1 MPLAPNTQLQSG
13 KYKIVRFLSSGGFG
27 CTYEGEHVM
36 LHKRIAIKEFFV
48 KDFCNRDENTSH
60 VTVGTQSKVAL
71 VEKLRSKFIDE
82 AVALSQLS
90 HPNIVSVSDVFME
103 NGTAYY
109 VMDFIDGKSLHQIIN
124 ELGALPEG
132 EAISYIKDA
141 AEALKYV
148 HSLNRLHLDIKPG
161 NIMVNS
167 MDNAILIDFGASKQ
181 YDEVDGEN
189 TSTLLGKT
197 PGYAPIEQ
205 MSNNVK
211 QFTPATDIYSLGAT
225 LYKLLTGVTPPD
237 ATEIFNE
244 GLEELPESISKST
257 NDAVMKAMELRVKN
271 RPQTIDAFLEML
283 DNTTVESTQIQD
295 VNKKENLVEKTPV
308 SEECP
313 QIEEPITDECEETQI
328 APEYD
333 VKMSD
338 EHAIDLGLSVK
349 WCDTNLGATKE
360 SGFGCYFGWSDPSGE
375 LKVADIKHYP
385 SATPPQCICNTEYDM
400 ALAVAGKD
408 WRMPTKK
415 EFDELQNL
423 CKWSWFTTADGVSGC
438 KVTGRNGNSIFLP
451 AAGFRTEETEKSQNM
466 SGHYWSG
473 DLSKYPEEAC
483 ALFFN
488 QQGPKDCKTRRY
500 FGFSVRPV
508 KD

>member
-1 MPLAPNTQLQSG
+1 MPLAPNTLLQSG

-328 APEYD
+328 PPEYD